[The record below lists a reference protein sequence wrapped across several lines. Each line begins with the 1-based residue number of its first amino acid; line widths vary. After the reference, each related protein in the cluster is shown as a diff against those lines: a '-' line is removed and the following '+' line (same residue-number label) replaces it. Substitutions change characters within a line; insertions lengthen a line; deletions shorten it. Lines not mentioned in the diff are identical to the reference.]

1 MVGINLLSPAC
12 DPYYD
17 CCRQCTDYYDSYY
30 DPRQWYAWADKFQSS
45 GSGVVDTVILVGPGT
60 SPAQYYWSAS
70 DLHTV
75 LNNLLAAVAWDLPIA
90 VGAENNY
97 KATVEE
103 ISVSGVSASGTLYFR
118 PVEDPPS
125 AWYPASIEFTNF
137 RFRVLEIY
145 SRCTGD
151 RYARGDIRF
160 DVSQVA
166 GPYETLPGSTQ
177 DKPFTLTTNSG
188 LALSINR
195 QLCAVLPL
203 LGRST
208 DSMFGYGNPF
218 LAQASTGSG
227 DAMYSFDLPLALYGT
242 SPFPTHYRG
251 QLYLGTT
258 PPA

>member
-1 MVGINLLSPAC
+1 MTTTLLSPAC
-12 DPYYD
+12 DPCYD
-17 CCRQCTDYYDSYY
+17 CCQQCEDYYD
-30 DPRQWYAWADKFQSS
+30 PNQWYAWSDKFASS

-70 DLHTV
+70 DLHTT
-75 LNNLLAAVAWDLPIA
+75 LNDLLAAVAWELPLD
-90 VGAENNY
+90 VLTEKNY

-103 ISVSGVSASGTLYFR
+103 ISISGASASGTINFR
-118 PVEDPPS
+118 PVQDPPS
-125 AWYPASIEFTNF
+125 AWYPVSIAFTNF
-137 RFRVLEIY
+137 RFRILEIY

-166 GPYETLPGSTQ
+166 GPYETLPGTTQ
-177 DKPFTLTTNSG
+177 DKPFSLTTNSG

-195 QLCAVLPL
+195 QLCSVLPL

-208 DSMFGYGNPF
+208 DSMAGYGNPF

-227 DAMYSFDLPLALYGT
+227 DALYGFDPPLALYGT
-242 SPFPTHYRG
+242 SPFPTHYKG
-251 QLYLGTT
+251 QIYLGTT
-258 PPA
+258 PPT